1 MIVIQGHLD
10 IDPADRDAAIPL
22 MIAVH
27 DASEAEEGCVTYRFA
42 EELGRPGRF
51 WLIEAW
57 ETEEALAAHF
67 KTPHMATFR
76 AGLSELKVTDRALFK
91 HEVTSRAPL

>member
-10 IDPADRDAAIPL
+10 IDPSDRDAAIAL

-27 DASEAEEGCVTYRFA
+27 DASEAEDGCVTYRFA

-57 ETEEALAAHF
+57 ESEEALAAHF
-67 KTPHMATFR
+67 KTPHMASFR
-76 AGLSELKVTDRALFK
+76 AGLGELLVTDRALFK
-91 HEVTSRAPL
+91 HEVTSRGPL

>member
-1 MIVIQGHLD
+1 M
-10 IDPADRDAAIPL
+10 
-22 MIAVH
+22 
-27 DASEAEEGCVTYRFA
+27 TYRFA

-57 ETEEALAAHF
+57 ESEEALAAHF
-67 KTPHMATFR
+67 KTSHMSTFR
-76 AGLSELKVTDRALFK
+76 AGLDELKVTGRALFK

>member
-10 IDPADRDAAIPL
+10 IDPADREAAIPL

-42 EELGRPGRF
+42 EEVGRPGRF

-57 ETEEALAAHF
+57 ESEEAA
-67 KTPHMATFR
+67 FR
-76 AGLSELKVTDRALFK
+76 ER
-91 HEVTSRAPL
+91 RAPHLIYPD

>member
-10 IDPADRDAAIPL
+10 IGPADRDAVVPL

-27 DASEAEEGCVTYRFA
+27 DASQAEEGCLTYRFA

-57 ETEEALAAHF
+57 ESEEALAAHF
-67 KTPHMATFR
+67 ATAHMATFR
-76 AGLSELKVTDRALFK
+76 AGLGELEVTDRALFK